1 MAKNEIVNQYYNLF
15 DETKGYT
22 EILFRAGKVLQ
33 SKELNELQSILK
45 SQITNVGNTILTNG
59 DVIEGCQL
67 VISDDRKQVTM
78 TRGRIYLDGNVRD
91 IPDTTIA
98 ITGEGTEVIGAIL
111 RSQVITPDDDAGL
124 LDIATGYDNYA
135 QDGAYRMKEY
145 VEITVDDP
153 NASIMYTLVDGEQ
166 ISVNKNEDLT
176 QLEKIQNTLA
186 RRTFDESG
194 NYKVVGLTIS
204 DKEQSNEQKIF
215 INLSSGRAY
224 IKGYEVQKDTDYT
237 VLLDRATDLRNAEN
251 EPKTYR
257 TGTSRYTLNNNY
269 VNSIKKLMSIVE
281 KTDSITRGGI
291 IGGIDYLPLA
301 PAVEIISVTQ
311 GSEVFVNGTDF
322 QLANDGIDW
331 SIGSHAPDPG
341 STYQCTWTYNKTMVK
356 DTDYKLTL
364 SDDKTLGYIDFLDGD
379 KPTDG
384 STFLVNYDYMLAR
397 IDVVS
402 LDMYGNV
409 IVTKG
414 QSDILRT
421 VSMPNVDTNEV
432 LPIGSVLLIPMTDKP
447 GSIANNN
454 TKALTMLDLY
464 NLVERINDIEYN
476 QAITDLDQEAAAGE
490 NATELMGVFTDG
502 FIGLTKADPYHSE
515 WSATIDLKNGELTVP
530 FEAEVFQLEPNT
542 ESEYSANTFG
552 RILTNGCTEI
562 KLLSQ
567 PLATSAFRV
576 NSYNAFPKSPTV
588 VISPMVDNWIDE
600 STITIQGGVTTRV
613 VSFSN
618 WSQYYASS
626 WYRNGSTTQSAIQSI
641 INSAITY
648 MRQRDITI
656 KISNLEPTV
665 DNIIVLFNRQQIK
678 VSPISASY
686 QGTKS
691 GTLKANS
698 NGYTAGKFVIPAN
711 TLCGTVEVKAY
722 AENTPSLSGTAT
734 YTANGTKRVITRKV
748 WTEQVS
754 PRITDPIAQSFQFDM
769 DQYVTGVGLY
779 FCDKN
784 ISEPITV
791 QVRNMVNGYPGTTV
805 YAEKTI
811 QPSEVRTSPTGAN
824 ETKVMFDN
832 PVYCNANEGYCFTI
846 LSDSDI
852 DSIWIAETTKTDVAS
867 RTIVS
872 KNPFLNGTMFSSSNA
887 ITWTAHQASDVK
899 FNLYGLKF
907 NSTGKVKFKEIN
919 DVSLDRIELMSD
931 ESIPA
936 GCSIQWQ
943 YSINGGDFFPIEAYD
958 SRDLTELAE
967 SIQIQ
972 ALLTGTTTTSPAIA
986 LDSLILVGSHNEQE
1000 GIYVSKNVPVA
1011 AGFNTVKIVADIWLP
1026 TGTNAVIYFATD
1038 INGTNWHAVTN
1049 TNTVQKSS
1057 NYKTYTFEQSLDE
1070 LAYNYRVKV
1079 VLSTVDKVNR
1089 PRVQNL
1095 RSIMKTV

>member
-33 SKELNELQSILK
+33 SKELNEMQSILK
-45 SQITNVGNTILTNG
+45 AQITNVGNTILTNG

-67 VISDDRKQVTM
+67 VISDDRKHVTM

-91 IPDTTIA
+91 IPDTRFD

-111 RSQVITPDDDAGL
+111 RNEVITPDDDADL
-124 LDIATGYDNYA
+124 NDIATGYDNYA

-145 VEITVDDP
+145 VEITVNDH
-153 NASIMYTLVDGEQ
+153 NASILYTLINGEQ
-166 ISVNKNEDLT
+166 ISVNKNEDLS

-194 NYKVVGLTIS
+194 NYKVVGLTLS
-204 DKEQSNEQKIF
+204 DKKQSNAQNIF

-224 IKGYEVQKDTDYT
+224 IKGYEVQRDSDYT
-237 VLLDRATDLRNAEN
+237 VLLDRATDLRDVEN
-251 EPKTYR
+251 EPKTFR
-257 TGTSRYTLNNNY
+257 VGTSRYTLNNNY
-269 VNSIKKLMSIVE
+269 VYSISKLTGIVQ
-281 KTDSITRGGI
+281 KTDNITRGSI
-291 IGGIDYLPLA
+291 IGGIDYLPLT
-301 PAVEIISVTQ
+301 PAVEIISITQ
-311 GSEVFVNGTDF
+311 GGETYVNGTDF
-322 QLANDGIDW
+322 QLANDGVDW
-331 SIGSHAPDPG
+331 SIGSHAPNPG
-341 STYQCTWTYNKTMVK
+341 STYQCTWTYNKSMVQG
-356 DTDYKLTL
+356 TDYQLTL
-364 SDDKTLGYIDFLDGD
+364 SEDKTLGYIDFLEGD

-384 STFLVNYDYMLAR
+384 STFLVNYGYMLSR
-397 IDVVS
+397 IDVIS

-414 QSDILRT
+414 QSDVLRT
-421 VSMPNVDTNEV
+421 VSLPNVDINEV
-432 LPIGSVLLIPMTDKP
+432 LPIGSVLLVPMTDKP
-447 GSIANNN
+447 VSIVNNN

-464 NLVERINDIEYN
+464 NLLERINAIEYN

-502 FIGLTKADPYHSE
+502 FIGLTKADPYHAE
-515 WSATIDLKNGELTVP
+515 WSATIDLKNEELTVP
-530 FEAEVFQLEPNT
+530 FEAKVLQLEPDT
-542 ESEYSANTFG
+542 KSDYSANTFG
-552 RILTNGCTEI
+552 RILTNVCTEI
-562 KLLSQ
+562 TLLSQ
-567 PLATSAFRV
+567 SLATGAFRV

-588 VISPMVDNWIDE
+588 VISPMIDNWIDE
-600 STITIQGGVTTRV
+600 NTITVQGGITTKV
-613 VSFSN
+613 VSFTN

-626 WYRNGSTTQSAIQSI
+626 WYKNGSTTQSSIQSI

-656 KISNLEPTV
+656 KISNLEANA
-665 DNIIVLFNRQQIK
+665 DNIVVLFNRQQIQ
-678 VSPISASY
+678 VSPTLASY
-686 QGTKS
+686 QGTNS
-691 GTLKANS
+691 GTLKADA
-698 NGYTAGKFVIPAN
+698 NGNTAGKFIIPAN

-722 AENTPSLSGTAT
+722 AENTPSLSGTTT
-734 YTANGTKRVITRKV
+734 YTANGTKKIITRKV

-779 FCDKN
+779 FYDKHPD
-784 ISEPITV
+784 EPITV

-811 QPSEVRTSPTGAN
+811 LASGIKTSTTGIQ

-846 LSDSDI
+846 LSDSDV
-852 DSIWIAETTKTDVAS
+852 DSIWIAETTKEDVTS
-867 RTIVS
+867 KTIVS

-887 ITWTAHQASDVK
+887 ITWTAHQAADIK

-907 NSTGKVKFKEIN
+907 NSTSKVKFKTIN
-919 DVSLDRIELMSD
+919 DISLDRIELMSD

-943 YSINGGDFFPIEAYD
+943 YSINGGEFLPIEAYN

-967 SIQIQ
+967 SIQVQ
-972 ALLTGTTTTSPAIA
+972 ALLTGTTTTSPAVA
-986 LDSLILVGSHNEQE
+986 LDSLILVGSHNKEE
-1000 GIYVSKNVPVA
+1000 GTYISKNVPVA
-1011 AGFNTVKIVADIWLP
+1011 EGFNTVKIVADIALP

-1038 INGTNWHAVTN
+1038 TSGTKWQAVKN
-1049 TNTVQKSS
+1049 TNTVQKS
-1057 NYKTYTFEQSLDE
+1057 NNFKTYTFEQSLE
-1070 LAYNYRVKV
+1070 KVAHNYRVKV
-1079 VLSTVDKVNR
+1079 VLSTVNVVNR

>member
-45 SQITNVGNTILTNG
+45 TQITNVGNTILTNG

-78 TRGRIYLDGNVRD
+78 TRGRIYLEGNVRD
-91 IPDTTIA
+91 IPDTVIN

-111 RSQVITPDDDAGL
+111 RSQVITPDDDSSL
-124 LDIATGYDNYA
+124 IDVATGYDNYA

-145 VEITVDDP
+145 VEITINEP
-153 NASIMYTLVDGEQ
+153 NASIMYTLIDGEQ

-194 NYKVVGLTIS
+194 NYKVIGLTIS
-204 DKEQSNEQKIF
+204 DKVQNNEDKIF
-215 INLSSGRAY
+215 INLSSGKAY
-224 IKGYEVQKDTDYT
+224 IKGYEVQRDTDYT
-237 VLLDRATDLRNAEN
+237 ILLDRPTTLRIAEN
-251 EPKTYR
+251 EPKTFR
-257 TGTSRYTLNNNY
+257 DGTTRYTLNNNY
-269 VNSIKKLMSIVE
+269 INSIKKLMSIVE
-281 KTDSITRGGI
+281 KSDNITRGSI

-301 PAVEIISVTQ
+301 PAVEVISVTQ

-341 STYQCTWTYNKTMVK
+341 STYQCTWTYNKTMIK

-364 SDDKTLGYIDFLDGD
+364 SEDKTLGYIDFLNGD
-379 KPTDG
+379 KPTNG

-397 IDVVS
+397 IDVIS

-409 IVTKG
+409 VVTKG
-414 QSDILRT
+414 QPDILRT
-421 VSMPNVDTNEV
+421 VSTPNVDSSEV
-432 LPIGSVLLIPMTDKP
+432 LPIGSVMLIPMTDTP
-447 GSIANNN
+447 TILNNN

-464 NLVERINDIEYN
+464 NILERVNDIEYN

-502 FIGLTKADPYHSE
+502 FIGLTKSDPYHTE
-515 WSATIDLKNGELTVP
+515 WSATIDLQNAELTVP
-530 FEAEVFQLEPNT
+530 FVAEVFPLEPDT
-542 ESEYSANTFG
+542 ESDYSANTFD

-567 PLATSAFRV
+567 TLATNAFRV

-588 VISPMVDNWIDE
+588 VISPSVDNWIDE
-600 STITIQGGVTTRV
+600 STITVHGGVTTRV
-613 VSFSN
+613 VTFLT

-626 WYRNGSTTQSAIQSI
+626 WYKNQSTTQSAVQSI

-648 MRQRDITI
+648 MRQRSISI
-656 KISNLEPTV
+656 KISNLEPEV
-665 DNIIVLFNRQQIK
+665 DNVVVLFNKQQIQ
-678 VSPISASY
+678 VSPTSSSY

-691 GTLKANS
+691 GTLKADI
-698 NGYTAGKFVIPAN
+698 NGNTAGKFVVPAN

-748 WTEQVS
+748 WTEKVS

-769 DQYVTGVGLY
+769 DQYVTGVGL
-779 FCDKN
+779 FFRDKN
-784 ISEPITV
+784 LSEPITV

-805 YAEKTI
+805 YAEKVV
-811 QPSEVRTSPTGAN
+811 QPSAVKTSNNGTN
-824 ETKVMFDN
+824 ETKVVFDN
-832 PVYCNANEGYCFTI
+832 PVYCNANEAYCFTI

-852 DSIWIAETTKTDVAS
+852 DSIWIAETAKTDITS
-867 RTIVS
+867 RSIVS

-907 NSTGKVKFKEIN
+907 NSTGKVKFKAIE
-919 DVSLDRIELMSD
+919 DTSLDRIELMSD

-943 YSINGGDFFPIEAYD
+943 YSVNGEDFLPIEAYN
-958 SRDLTELAE
+958 SRDLSELAE
-967 SIQIQ
+967 SIQVQ
-972 ALLTGTTTTSPAIA
+972 AILTGTTTTSPAIA

-1000 GIYVSKNVPVA
+1000 GVYVSKNVPVA
-1011 AGFNTVKIVADIWLP
+1011 AGFNTVKIVADIYLP
-1026 TGTNAVIYFATD
+1026 TGTNAVLYFATD
-1038 INGTNWHAVTN
+1038 ISGTNWQTVTN

-1057 NYKTYTFEQSLDE
+1057 NYKTYTFEQTLGDI
-1070 LAYNYRVKV
+1070 AYNYRVKV